1 MKKVKIKAYAK
12 INLALDVLGLL
23 DDGYHEVEM
32 IMQGIDL
39 YDQIEIAL
47 TPKVGIHLVCS
58 GADLGPVEENLAYKA
73 ARLLLTE
80 NGIKTGLNLKIKKNI
95 PVAAGLAGGS
105 TDGAAVLL
113 GLNQLLD
120 LQLSRDKLHHLAA
133 RLGSDVPFCLYPT
146 TALARGRGELLSA
159 VPSPKDMWM
168 VLFKPEYGVS
178 TAIVYK
184 NLSKVLVENRP
195 DIMGLLGSLAESNLE
210 KAYQQMANVLEYS
223 TFDLYPQLREQA
235 RKIEG
240 LGAKRVMMTGSGPTL
255 VAYTGSK
262 EEALE
267 LAGRWFP
274 KDWRIIVTR
283 TINEKDL
290 QGRMKIDEGEENLT
304 VGSK

>member
-1 MKKVKIKAYAK
+1 
-12 INLALDVLGLL
+12 
-23 DDGYHEVEM
+23 
-32 IMQGIDL
+32 
-39 YDQIEIAL
+39 
-47 TPKVGIHLVCS
+47 
-58 GADLGPVEENLAYKA
+58 
-73 ARLLLTE
+73 
-80 NGIKTGLNLKIKKNI
+80 
-95 PVAAGLAGGS
+95 
-105 TDGAAVLL
+105 
-113 GLNQLLD
+113 
-120 LQLSRDKLHHLAA
+120 
-133 RLGSDVPFCLYPT
+133 
-146 TALARGRGELLSA
+146 
-159 VPSPKDMWM
+159 
-168 VLFKPEYGVS
+168 
-178 TAIVYK
+178 
-184 NLSKVLVENRP
+184 
-195 DIMGLLGSLAESNLE
+195 
-210 KAYQQMANVLEYS
+210 MANVLEYS